1 MNVVNGRQ
9 TRKTDVTAV
18 LQHAQFTPNLEALRK
33 VHGGPPA
40 TLALGE
46 GGASQHRVIGT
57 DPAAQNHLRSQ
68 QGHRA
73 PQGPTHPLAQTDRRQ
88 TPGRPGVLHRL
99 NAQQRQ
105 EHQPTD
111 QMQCHDGGEQL
122 HGDRE
127 RTKRA
132 LQTDPDEGERRP
144 PGTAS
149 GRPSHRSALPLGG

>member
-1 MNVVNGRQ
+1 MRLRFQIGTQLKREPHHGCKDDIGHQAMNIVNGRQ

-57 DPAAQNHLRSQ
+57 DPAAQNHLCSQ

-88 TPGRPGVLHRL
+88 TPGRLFSRK
-99 NAQQRQ
+99 
-105 EHQPTD
+105 TD
-111 QMQCHDGGEQL
+111 
-122 HGDRE
+122 R
-127 RTKRA
+127 
-132 LQTDPDEGERRP
+132 
-144 PGTAS
+144 
-149 GRPSHRSALPLGG
+149 